1 MGDLD
6 DSAREGQERLRT
18 AVLDA
23 LLAADSA
30 ANSGR
35 VTGWLRKADMR
46 DVLRGLLGAEAVA
59 QQQKQRAA
67 ELAEA
72 ATAGAGAGV
81 GGGGKAGGRASGAG
95 EAQGAGAGAG
105 GGGRAGGRTSGA
117 GEAQA
122 AGAGAGAEAA
132 GGRECSG
139 WLAVGLSGQQL
150 DDLFDALDSE
160 EPHEMVQYA
169 RLFEDDPGGCGEGA
183 REAEQEPEGIWRCA
197 VRCCAGSCC
206 VASRRACCGRSDWTP
221 VRWHATAFGQLSNEP
236 PHRVSPLT
244 HPGPGPPHSYP
255 HRPEPRRVRG
265 DPAAA
270 APPQPHGM
278 ATGGLTAVG
287 PMQRQVS

>member
-59 QQQKQRAA
+59 QQQKQRIA

-72 ATAGAGAGV
+72 AGAGA
-81 GGGGKAGGRASGAG
+81 GGGGKAGGRVSGAG
-95 EAQGAGAGAG
+95 EAQGAGA
-105 GGGRAGGRTSGA
+105 
-117 GEAQA
+117 E
-122 AGAGAGAEAA
+122 AGAG
-132 GGRECSG
+132 REGSG
-139 WLAVGLSGQQL
+139 WMAVGLSVQQL

-169 RLFEDDPGGCGEGA
+169 RLFEDDPGGCGE
-183 REAEQEPEGIWRCA
+183 W
-197 VRCCAGSCC
+197 
-206 VASRRACCGRSDWTP
+206 GR
-221 VRWHATAFGQLSNEP
+221 
-236 PHRVSPLT
+236 
-244 HPGPGPPHSYP
+244 
-255 HRPEPRRVRG
+255 
-265 DPAAA
+265 
-270 APPQPHGM
+270 GM
-278 ATGGLTAVG
+278 G
-287 PMQRQVS
+287 